1 MGLQDALRK
10 AAGLLIELPPAKPD
24 IEEDAT
30 LSTHATSPERV
41 DVDALLAEQG
51 LGPRARPGAPLEGTP
66 PGNTPS
72 GNTASG
78 QSGAPMNTRS
88 AASGAPAPR
97 SGKHGEPKAGETK
110 TVAQVVRD
118 SAGPNLE
125 DIKVD
130 VAQAGAGGGPM
141 NAAAIYA
148 AAKLPPAP
156 FAAEQMLDMLA
167 SLPAELPLD
176 TKRQTVKVTLGALGK
191 SMGATPETIVA
202 DASRKIAALAAYV
215 EHLSKRTD
223 GFVADGERE
232 IAALQAQVEEK
243 RKAIANARQELLRA
257 SQMCDAES
265 DRLDDVL
272 EFFSL
277 DVPPSKY
284 ASPGQTSGAQAT
296 ASAQPPGGVPTAAPK
311 PAPPNAQK

>member
-10 AAGLLIELPPAKPD
+10 AAGLLIEMPPENSGGD
-24 IEEDAT
+24 EGSQLSTDAT
-30 LSTHATSPERV
+30 SAERV

-51 LGPRARPGAPLEGTP
+51 LGPRARGGSTPGGNVPAQGSSPNRSGPPPSTRNATSGPPGAAKP
-66 PGNTPS
+66 
-72 GNTASG
+72 
-78 QSGAPMNTRS
+78 
-88 AASGAPAPR
+88 
-97 SGKHGEPKAGETK
+97 GETK
-110 TVAQVVRD
+110 TVEQIVRD
-118 SAGPNLE
+118 ADGPNLE
-125 DIKVD
+125 DIKID
-130 VAQAGAGGGPM
+130 AARTGGGPI
-141 NAAAIYA
+141 NAAAIYN
-148 AAKLPPAP
+148 AAKLPPTP

-191 SMGATPETIVA
+191 TMGATPETIVA

-223 GFVADGERE
+223 GFVADGERD

-243 RKAIANARQELLRA
+243 RKSIANARQELTRA
-257 SQMCDAES
+257 SQLCNAES

-284 ASPGQTSGAQAT
+284 AAP
-296 ASAQPPGGVPTAAPK
+296 AQPTSVPQRAGQK
-311 PAPPNAQK
+311 VAPPRSPQK

>member
-10 AAGLLIELPPAKPD
+10 AAGLLFEMPPQTAEGDKD
-24 IEEDAT
+24 GQ
-30 LSTHATSPERV
+30 LSADATSPERV

-51 LGPRARPGAPLEGTP
+51 LGQRARPVAP
-66 PGNTPS
+66 PGSTSP
-72 GNTASG
+72 G
-78 QSGAPMNTRS
+78 QG
-88 AASGAPAPR
+88 GAPASTRNASPGSPPAG
-97 SGKHGEPKAGETK
+97 SGKAGDTK
-110 TVAQVVRD
+110 TAEQIVREAD
-118 SAGPNLE
+118 GPNLQ

-130 VAQAGAGGGPM
+130 VAKAGAAPL
-141 NAAAIYA
+141 NSAAIYS

-191 SMGATPETIVA
+191 TVGATPETIVA
-202 DASRKIAALAAYV
+202 DASRKMAALAAYV

-232 IAALQAQVEEK
+232 IAALQTQIEEK
-243 RKAIANARQELLRA
+243 RKAISNARQELTRA
-257 SQMCDAES
+257 SQLCDAES
-265 DRLDDVL
+265 ERLDDVL

-284 ASPGQTSGAQAT
+284 ASAGQTPGAQA
-296 ASAQPPGGVPTAAPK
+296 AGSAPVTGSPPVAAPK
-311 PAPPNAQK
+311 TAPPNAQR

>member
-10 AAGLLIELPPAKPD
+10 AAGLLIELPPENSGGDNEAHLSPD
-24 IEEDAT
+24 
-30 LSTHATSPERV
+30 ATSPERV

-51 LGPRARPGAPLEGTP
+51 LGPRARGDAPSGSNTPTPGGSPNKSGPPPSTRNTAQGTP
-66 PGNTPS
+66 QPGKT
-72 GNTASG
+72 
-78 QSGAPMNTRS
+78 
-88 AASGAPAPR
+88 
-97 SGKHGEPKAGETK
+97 GETK
-110 TVAQVVRD
+110 TVEQIVRD
-118 SAGPNLE
+118 AAGPNLE

-130 VAQAGAGGGPM
+130 VSKAGAGPI
-141 NAAAIYA
+141 NAAAIYG

-176 TKRQTVKVTLGALGK
+176 TRRQTVKVTLAALGK
-191 SMGATPETIVA
+191 TMGATPETIVA

-223 GFVADGERE
+223 EFVADGERD
-232 IAALQAQVEEK
+232 IAALQAQIEEK
-243 RKAIANARQELLRA
+243 RGAIANARQELTRA
-257 SQMCDAES
+257 SQMCNAES

-284 ASPGQTSGAQAT
+284 AAP
-296 ASAQPPGGVPTAAPK
+296 AQPASVPQSSGPRV
-311 PAPPNAQK
+311 APPQNLQK

>member
-1 MGLQDALRK
+1 MK
-10 AAGLLIELPPAKPD
+10 AHSFPPD
-24 IEEDAT
+24 
-30 LSTHATSPERV
+30 ATSPERV

-51 LGPRARPGAPLEGTP
+51 LGPRAHGGEATSAAQASSTAQTSSAVSPSTGNASPGA
-66 PGNTPS
+66 
-72 GNTASG
+72 AKV
-78 QSGAPMNTRS
+78 AATRT
-88 AASGAPAPR
+88 
-97 SGKHGEPKAGETK
+97 GE
-110 TVAQVVRD
+110 QVVRD

-130 VAQAGAGGGPM
+130 AAKAGTGHGPF
-141 NAAAIYA
+141 NAAAIYS

-191 SMGATPETIVA
+191 TMGATPETIVA

-232 IAALQAQVEEK
+232 IATLQAQIEEK
-243 RKAIANARQELLRA
+243 RKAIANARQELTRA
-257 SQMCDAES
+257 LQLCDAES

-284 ASPGQTSGAQAT
+284 AAPARSATGPAPICQVPDSAPSAAQ
-296 ASAQPPGGVPTAAPK
+296 K
-311 PAPPNAQK
+311 PAPPNRQS

>member
-10 AAGLLIELPPAKPD
+10 AAGLLIELPP
-24 IEEDAT
+24 ETSEDDAGAQ
-30 LSTHATSPERV
+30 LSADATSPEQV

-51 LGPRARPGAPLEGTP
+51 LGSRARGG
-66 PGNTPS
+66 
-72 GNTASG
+72 
-78 QSGAPMNTRS
+78 
-88 AASGAPAPR
+88 AASGSAPAVAGSSNIGRTPTSTR
-97 SGKHGEPKAGETK
+97 DSAPTHRGAAKPGETKPGETK
-110 TVAQVVRD
+110 TVEQIVRD
-118 SAGPNLE
+118 ADGPNLE

-130 VAQAGAGGGPM
+130 VAKAGAGGGPV
-141 NAAAIYA
+141 NAAAIYG

-156 FAAEQMLDMLA
+156 FAAEQMLDMLT

-191 SMGATPETIVA
+191 TMGATPETIVA
-202 DASRKIAALAAYV
+202 DASRKMAALAAYV

-232 IAALQAQVEEK
+232 IAALQAQIEEK
-243 RKAIANARQELLRA
+243 RRAIANARQEVTRA
-257 SQMCDAES
+257 AQMCNAES

-284 ASPGQTSGAQAT
+284 AATGATPTGQTPAAQAPGSPPA
-296 ASAQPPGGVPTAAPK
+296 ASQKPTS
-311 PAPPNAQK
+311 PNPQK

>member
-1 MGLQDALRK
+1 MGLQDTLRK
-10 AAGLLIELPPAKPD
+10 AAGLLFEMPPQTPAGEAD
-24 IEEDAT
+24 AQLSTDAT
-30 LSTHATSPERV
+30 SAEGV

-51 LGPRARPGAPLEGTP
+51 LGPRARSGSASGGDAPAQAGASGRDDAAASTRNATPGRPGAPSP
-66 PGNTPS
+66 V
-72 GNTASG
+72 A
-78 QSGAPMNTRS
+78 
-88 AASGAPAPR
+88 
-97 SGKHGEPKAGETK
+97 TK
-110 TVAQVVRD
+110 TAEQIVRD
-118 SAGPNLE
+118 ADGPNLE

-130 VAQAGAGGGPM
+130 VAKANAGGPT
-141 NAAAIYA
+141 NSAAIYS

-191 SMGATPETIVA
+191 TMGATPETIVA

-232 IAALQAQVEEK
+232 IATLQAQIEEK
-243 RKAIANARQELLRA
+243 RKAIANARQELTRA
-257 SQMCDAES
+257 LQLCDAES

-284 ASPGQTSGAQAT
+284 AAPARSATGPAPVGQVPDSAPSAAQ
-296 ASAQPPGGVPTAAPK
+296 K
-311 PAPPNAQK
+311 PAPPNRQS